1 MPDGAGDG
9 GRHVLG
15 IAGPIPV
22 DELGLVLPHEHIV
35 FDTSPWLLPAPP
47 DKAWLTDATVSLE
60 TYAEVFRDP
69 LVCRDNLVFLDEDVA
84 VDELARF
91 REAGGGTIVDVTPP
105 AMGRDVALVRRI
117 AERSGVQVVVGTG
130 HYVQSTHPPEVAG
143 QTVEEIAAWMIG
155 EIRDGIGDTG
165 IRPGVIGEIGTSGD
179 VHPDER
185 RCLEAAALT
194 QQETGLA
201 ITVHCAIPTEKVGL
215 EVVRI
220 LERAGADPARVILG
234 HMSHTVADL
243 DYHRACADTGAVLEY
258 DRFGAEFLYES
269 WGRYEEPRDSTVVA
283 AVAAL
288 VAEGYGDR
296 IVLSH
301 DACYRTQLARFGGG
315 GYAHLARH
323 VLPALRAAGVDE
335 AAIRQMTVE
344 TPARVLAIREDART
358 SSAERNQ
365 GAGGATAAPA
375 TKEGR

>member
-1 MPDGAGDG
+1 MPDGVAGPG
-9 GRHVLG
+9 QAQG
-15 IAGPIPV
+15 IAGPIPA
-22 DELGLVLPHEHIV
+22 DALGLVLPHEHIL

-47 DKAWLTDATVSLE
+47 AKAWLTDAPVALD

-69 LVCRDNLVFLDEDVA
+69 LVCRDNLVFLDDDVA
-84 VDELARF
+84 VDELERF

-105 AMGRDVALVRRI
+105 AMGRDVARVRRI

-130 HYVQSTHPPEVAG
+130 HYVQSTHPPEVAR
-143 QTVEEIAAWMIG
+143 QSVDEIAAWMIG
-155 EIRDGIGDTG
+155 EIRDGIDDTG
-165 IRPGVIGEIGTSGD
+165 IRPGVIGEIGTSGAI
-179 VHPDER
+179 HPDER
-185 RCLEAAALT
+185 KCLEAAALT

-215 EVVRI
+215 DVVRV
-220 LERAGADPARVILG
+220 LERAGADPTRVILG

-283 AVAAL
+283 AVARL
-288 VAEGYGDR
+288 VADGYGDR

-301 DACYRTQLARFGGG
+301 DACYRVQLARFGGG

-323 VLPALRAAGVDE
+323 VLPALGDAGVDE
-335 AAIRQMTVE
+335 AALRRLTVE
-344 TPARVLAIREDART
+344 TPARLLAIREDART
-358 SSAERNQ
+358 SRDVRTE
-365 GAGGATAAPA
+365 GARDEVAAPVA
-375 TKEGR
+375 KEGR